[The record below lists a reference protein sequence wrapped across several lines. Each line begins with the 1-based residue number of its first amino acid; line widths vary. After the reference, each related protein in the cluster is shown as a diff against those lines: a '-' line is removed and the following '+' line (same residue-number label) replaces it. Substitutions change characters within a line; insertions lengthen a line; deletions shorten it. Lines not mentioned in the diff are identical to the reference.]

1 MNLLSQSNSNSKF
14 ISIHRET
21 GKSLG
26 LLVAIGGSGLDDNTV
41 NNIQQLLINE

>member
-1 MNLLSQSNSNSKF
+1 MNLLLQSNNNSKF

-26 LLVAIGGSGLDDNTV
+26 LFGGSGLDDTTV